1 MDNVGKEERD
11 LFESIVVM
19 QGVHQEGSQTSSVV
33 WCFLED
39 VHQGGRD
46 SSDAEA
52 FDAPSKCRI
61 RRVVGIQSLSER
73 DVCAEALEVGEE
85 ARR

>member
-1 MDNVGKEERD
+1 
-11 LFESIVVM
+11 
-19 QGVHQEGSQTSSVV
+19 V

-46 SSDAEA
+46 SSDVEA

-61 RRVVGIQSLSER
+61 WRVIDVQRLGER
-73 DVCAEALEVGEE
+73 DVCAEAFEVGEE
-85 ARR
+85 AGR

>member
-19 QGVHQEGSQTSSVV
+19 QGVHQEGSQTGSVV

-46 SSDAEA
+46 SSDVEA

-61 RRVVGIQSLSER
+61 WRVIDVQRLGER
-73 DVCAEALEVGEE
+73 DVCAEAFEVGEE
-85 ARR
+85 AGR